1 MSNPATRLS
10 RAKDALSA
18 LVGFDT
24 VSRHSNL
31 QLIEWVETA
40 LTAHNVWFQRISNDD
55 GAKANLLAR
64 IGPDV
69 AGGIA
74 LSGHTDVVPVDGQD
88 WATDPFSLTE
98 PGDGTL
104 VGRGTSD
111 MKGFIALCMA
121 MLPEFAAAPLKRPIW
136 FAFSYDEEVG
146 CTGCIDMVRHLGALD
161 TRPAIVLVGEPTQMA
176 LVDAHKGISTFDVT
190 VTGFEAHSSRTHEG
204 VNAIFYG
211 ARLLTFIEDQ
221 AADLV
226 TKGDPLSGADSRF
239 DPPYTSLHVGVLE
252 GGTAQNIIPRKC
264 TFTYEYRDLPG
275 ADIQSVQ
282 QKIAD
287 EATRL
292 SAEMQAKAP
301 DAKGLGIT
309 IKPGHQVP
317 PLKAG
322 DEGGAALQTMLR
334 IAQANETQAVA
345 YGTEAGHFQAED
357 IPTFVCGPGS
367 IAQAH
372 KPDEFIEIAQMEAGL
387 AMLARLLG
395 ELG

>member
-1 MSNPATRLS
+1 MTDPATRLE
-10 RAKDALSA
+10 RATKALKK
-18 LVGFDT
+18 LVSFDT
-24 VSRHSNL
+24 VSRNSNL
-31 QLIEWVETA
+31 ALINWVEA
-40 LTAHNVWFQRISNDD
+40 QLDAHNVDFTRISNAD
-55 GAKANLLAR
+55 GDKANLLAR

-69 AGGIA
+69 PGGIA

-88 WATDPFSLTE
+88 WTSDPFTLTDP
-98 PGDGTL
+98 GNGTL

-121 MLPEFAAAPLKRPIW
+121 MLPEFAAAPLKKPIW
-136 FAFSYDEEVG
+136 FAFSYDEEIG
-146 CTGCIDMVRHLGALD
+146 CTGCLDMVRHLGALD
-161 TRPAIVLVGEPTQMA
+161 SRPAIVLVGEPTEMA
-176 LVDAHKGISTFDVT
+176 LVDAHKGISTFEVKI
-190 VTGFEAHSSRTHEG
+190 TGLEAHSSRTHEG

-221 AADLV
+221 ARALV
-226 TKGDPLSGADSRF
+226 ALGDPVNGADSRF
-239 DPPYTSLHVGVLE
+239 DPPYTSLHVGVLN
-252 GGTAQNIIPRKC
+252 GGTALNIIPRSC

-282 QKIAD
+282 QAIMA
-287 EATRL
+287 EAARL
-292 SAEMQAKAP
+292 SDDMQARAP
-301 DAKGLGIT
+301 DAAGLGIT
-309 IKPGHQVP
+309 IRPGHQVP

-322 DEGGAALQTMLR
+322 DDGGAALQTMLR
-334 IAQANETQAVA
+334 LAQANETQAVA

-372 KPDEFIEIAQMEAGL
+372 KPDEFIEIAELEAGL
-387 AMLARLLG
+387 AMLARLMG